1 MKTKKN
7 LVSLLSLALA
17 VLLLAACGAPA
28 TTTPPPIANTSAPAD
43 NSQLPVETAAPTK
56 VGLIALGFGTQ
67 SFNDDVLD
75 GLEMAEQEL
84 GVGIMSLEV
93 VEVSDTANALRTL
106 IEQGANLLIVP
117 SSDYRDGMETVAAE
131 YPDVS
136 FVYLAE
142 VITDGPA
149 NIMSIAYREH
159 EASFLAGA
167 MAGLLTQTNSVGA
180 VLALN
185 EAVQYRYQYG
195 YMAGVKAVNPDC
207 EVQVAF
213 TNSYTD
219 VGKGSE
225 LAGVMYTRGADY
237 VGTYAGA
244 CNLGVFEAAAQA
256 GEGKYCFGAANGQ
269 FDQMPD
275 KIVASVVK
283 PVNKAIFTI
292 IENFTNGEFDTSA
305 PFSLGLK
312 EGGVSFLFTPL
323 GLYDSIPAD
332 AIATIE
338 DLRAKVIS
346 GEIVVPGTEE
356 AYNAFNYSYTK

>member
-1 MKTKKN
+1 MKTKKMLA
-7 LVSLLSLALA
+7 LVLSLALTA
-17 VLLLAACGAPA
+17 LLAAGCGAPA
-28 TTTPPPIANTSAPAD
+28 TTPPPAANTPTPAA
-43 NSQLPVETAAPTK
+43 NTPSPVETAAATK

-67 SFNDDVLD
+67 SFNDDILD
-75 GLEMAEQEL
+75 GLKLAEQEL

-106 IEQGANLLIVP
+106 IEQGANLLVVP
-117 SSDYRDGMETVAAE
+117 TSDYRDGMETVAAE
-131 YPDVS
+131 YPDAS

-159 EASFLAGA
+159 EAAFLAGA
-167 MAGLLTQTNSVGA
+167 MAGLLTQSNSVGA
-180 VLALN
+180 VLAVN

-195 YMAGVKAVNPDC
+195 YTAGVKAVNPDC

-225 LAGVMYTRGADY
+225 LAGVMYNRGADY

-244 CNLGVFEAAAQA
+244 CNLGVFEAASQA

-275 KIVASVVK
+275 KIIASVVK
-283 PVNKAIFTI
+283 PVNQAIYTI
-292 IENFTNGEFDTSA
+292 IENFTQGEFDASV

-312 EGGVSFLFTPL
+312 EGGVNFLFTPL

-332 AIATIE
+332 ALAAIE

>member
-1 MKTKKN
+1 MKTKKI
-7 LVSLLSLALA
+7 LAFILSL
-17 VLLLAACGAPA
+17 VLITLLAAGCGTPAPSASAQPPEEA
-28 TTTPPPIANTSAPAD
+28 T
-43 NSQLPVETAAPTK
+43 VK

-75 GLEMAEQEL
+75 GLKLAEQDL
-84 GVGIMSLEV
+84 SVGIMSLEV
-93 VEVSDTANALRTL
+93 VEVSDTANALRTM
-106 IEQGANLLIVP
+106 IEQGANLLIIP

-219 VGKGSE
+219 VGKGNE

-283 PVNKAIFTI
+283 PVNQAIFTI
-292 IENFTNGEFDTSA
+292 IENFTQGEFDASV

-312 EGGVSFLFTPL
+312 EGGVNFLFTPL
-323 GLYDSIPAD
+323 DLYSSLPAD
-332 AIATIE
+332 ALATIE

-356 AYNAFNYSYTK
+356 AYNAFDYSYAK